1 MEKPHAHRLRKG
13 RISETNRIYFLTTS
27 TSERKPVF
35 SDFKYARQL
44 IGILRGCTTM
54 DRAQTIC
61 FVVMPDH
68 LHWLMQLNEG
78 QNLSEEILERLR
90 FSLPDKPE
98 RMSVSTTVFIRN
110 PAVVAE
116 ALARAKG
123 ICESCNTPAPFKR
136 KSNGEPYLEVHHI
149 KPLSEGGSDT
159 KNNVMAICPNCHK
172 RKHFG

>member
-13 RISETNRIYFLTTS
+13 RTSEANRIYFLTTS

-78 QNLSEEILERLR
+78 QNLSDIVRTVK
-90 FSLPDKPE
+90 SLSSKQIGQRIWQRGFYDHA
-98 RMSVSTTVFIRN
+98 IRRD
-110 PAVVAE
+110 E
-116 ALARAKG
+116 DIRSLARYIVANPVRAG
-123 ICESCNTPAPFKR
+123 LVESVGAYP
-136 KSNGEPYLEVHHI
+136 HW
-149 KPLSEGGSDT
+149 D
-159 KNNVMAICPNCHK
+159 AIWL
-172 RKHFG
+172 

>member
-78 QNLSEEILERLR
+78 QNLSDIVRTVK
-90 FSLPDKPE
+90 SLSSKQIGQRIWQRGFYDHA
-98 RMSVSTTVFIRN
+98 IRRD
-110 PAVVAE
+110 E
-116 ALARAKG
+116 DIRSLARYIVANPVRAG
-123 ICESCNTPAPFKR
+123 LVESVGAYP
-136 KSNGEPYLEVHHI
+136 HW
-149 KPLSEGGSDT
+149 D
-159 KNNVMAICPNCHK
+159 AIWL
-172 RKHFG
+172 